1 MYRFKECREAKGF
14 SQKFVALSLGVKPPS
29 ISDWENGKTKPTIEN
44 LIALSDLLQVSC
56 DELLGKEKSVQDG
69 EQSVF
74 SYNHDEVQLVVEY
87 RKLSVGNKRNI
98 QNNIQF
104 LLVQQNEEK
113 ETRSTTT
120 A

>member
-29 ISDWENGKTKPTIEN
+29 ISDWEKGKTKPTIEN

-56 DELLGKEKSVQDG
+56 DELLGKTNTVQRMD
-69 EQSVF
+69 QPTLT
-74 SYNHDEVQLVVEY
+74 YNHDEMQLLFEY
-87 RKLSVGNKRNI
+87 RKLSADNKSNI
-98 QNNIQF
+98 RNNIQF
-104 LLVQQNEEK
+104 LLNQQGEEK
-113 ETRSTTT
+113 ETTHVI